1 MAGLESNDLTK
12 ASKEWGW
19 MTALARPMEIPTDHP
34 WPPSQ
39 GEGSGYVLTQQ
50 FVEEVQNF
58 LPGHPTLLPGN
69 PCEVRYAI
77 VDI

>member
-1 MAGLESNDLTK
+1 MSLDDSLSSSHGNTY
-12 ASKEWGW
+12 
-19 MTALARPMEIPTDHP
+19 RPPLGEGE
-34 WPPSQ
+34 

-69 PCEVRYAI
+69 PCEVCYAI